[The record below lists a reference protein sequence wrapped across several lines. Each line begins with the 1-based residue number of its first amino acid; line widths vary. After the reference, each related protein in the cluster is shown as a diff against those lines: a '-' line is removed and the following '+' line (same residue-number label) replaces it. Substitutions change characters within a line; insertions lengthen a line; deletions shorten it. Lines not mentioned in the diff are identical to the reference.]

1 MEKRNSR
8 QSLARKLHPRASPN
22 FHFLFSIFHSRF
34 SLFPQY
40 TTTPSNR
47 IHSPSFAFRFSIFV
61 FFLLAGCGAPGE
73 PVPPSPPVPTAI
85 NDLSSRQS
93 GDGVQLT
100 FTMPIKT
107 IHGDRLTETPSIEIL
122 RGVQK
127 PDGAP
132 DPKSFRIVDN
142 VPGSL
147 VNNYVSD
154 DRVQFVDHIAPEET
168 RAHPGGT
175 LVYRVRTRVSP
186 KRASPDSNSVSLQV
200 FPVPERITS
209 VQSKL
214 TETAVELTWTAP
226 THTSAGEALT
236 AAPEYHIY
244 RGQLDPRAHDPASK
258 DLSHDKWLSPL
269 ALLRRSDT
277 TSFRDTQFDFGKTY
291 AYIVRSAL
299 NVDGHAL
306 ESDDSDP
313 VVLAAI
319 DTFPPSVPQGLV
331 AAVVS
336 TAPSAAPEVDLS
348 WSINLETDL
357 AGYRVYRSEQ
367 PGGNGVLLNPDLL
380 PSPAFRDMSVL
391 SGHHYWY
398 SVTAVDRAGNES
410 AHSAPV
416 QADVAQPSS

>member
-8 QSLARKLHPRASPN
+8 HPSTRTPHPRA
-22 FHFLFSIFHSRF
+22 LRY
-34 SLFPQY
+34 SLFDFRLSAFY
-40 TTTPSNR
+40 FLV
-47 IHSPSFAFRFSIFV
+47 SP
-61 FFLLAGCGAPGE
+61 LLVAGCGAPGE
-73 PVPPSPPVPTAI
+73 PTPPSPPVPVAITDLTA
-85 NDLSSRQS
+85 RQS

-122 RGVQK
+122 RGTPK
-127 PDGAP
+127 PDGTP
-132 DPKSFRIVDN
+132 DPRSFRIVDN

-147 VNNYVSD
+147 INNYLSE
-154 DRVQFVDHIAPEET
+154 DRVQFVDHVLPEET

-226 THTSAGEALT
+226 TQTSAGEPL
-236 AAPEYHIY
+236 AAVPEYHIY
-244 RGQLDPRAHDPASK
+244 RGQLDPRSHDPASK

-269 ALLRRSDT
+269 ALLGRSDT
-277 TSFRDTQFDFGKTY
+277 PNFRDTHFDFGKTY
-291 AYIVRSAL
+291 AYIVRSAR

-319 DTFPPSVPQGLV
+319 DTFLPSVPQGLV

-336 TAPSAAPEVDLS
+336 AAPSSTPEVDLS

-357 AGYRVYRSEQ
+357 AGYRVYRTEQ
-367 PGGNGVLLNPDLL
+367 PGGNGVVLNAELLQ
-380 PSPAFRDMSVL
+380 SPAFRDTGVL
-391 SGHHYWY
+391 RGHHYWY

-410 AHSAPV
+410 AHSPPV
-416 QADVAQPSS
+416 QVDVAQPYS